1 MRRPPARRFCTDK
14 IDQLREGEGTSR
26 WEFCAGWTICRQ
38 TERPSSARQ
47 EITNDLR
54 CSLRGSG
61 SILRSET
68 SKIRRPHCREKG
80 VGVSVPKE
88 GDYAIKPSSVRRG
101 KSKKKSTGIIANITK
116 EKRFVHAIEASAA
129 ALGNA
134 KEKERRSKELLI
146 ALFPWR
152 RDLEG
157 SFELKLPPQR
167 K

>member
-1 MRRPPARRFCTDK
+1 MCAP
-14 IDQLREGEGTSR
+14 REE
-26 WEFCAGWTICRQ
+26 Q
-38 TERPSSARQ
+38 
-47 EITNDLR
+47 
-54 CSLRGSG
+54 
-61 SILRSET
+61 
-68 SKIRRPHCREKG
+68 K
-80 VGVSVPKE
+80 
-88 GDYAIKPSSVRRG
+88 KP
-101 KSKKKSTGIIANITK
+101 TGIIANITN

-134 KEKERRSKELLI
+134 KEKEKERRSKELLI

>member
-1 MRRPPARRFCTDK
+1 MPSNHHLCD
-14 IDQLREGEGTSR
+14 EGR
-26 WEFCAGWTICRQ
+26 A
-38 TERPSSARQ
+38 
-47 EITNDLR
+47 
-54 CSLRGSG
+54 
-61 SILRSET
+61 
-68 SKIRRPHCREKG
+68 K
-80 VGVSVPKE
+80 
-88 GDYAIKPSSVRRG
+88 KP
-101 KSKKKSTGIIANITK
+101 TGIIANITK

-134 KEKERRSKELLI
+134 KEKEKERRSKELLI

>member
-1 MRRPPARRFCTDK
+1 M
-14 IDQLREGEGTSR
+14 
-26 WEFCAGWTICRQ
+26 
-38 TERPSSARQ
+38 PSNHHMCDDGRA
-47 EITNDLR
+47 
-54 CSLRGSG
+54 
-61 SILRSET
+61 
-68 SKIRRPHCREKG
+68 K
-80 VGVSVPKE
+80 
-88 GDYAIKPSSVRRG
+88 KP
-101 KSKKKSTGIIANITK
+101 TGIIANITK

-134 KEKERRSKELLI
+134 KEKEKERRSKELLI

>member
-1 MRRPPARRFCTDK
+1 MRRRKTK
-14 IDQLREGEGTSR
+14 K
-26 WEFCAGWTICRQ
+26 TI
-38 TERPSSARQ
+38 
-47 EITNDLR
+47 
-54 CSLRGSG
+54 
-61 SILRSET
+61 
-68 SKIRRPHCREKG
+68 
-80 VGVSVPKE
+80 
-88 GDYAIKPSSVRRG
+88 
-101 KSKKKSTGIIANITK
+101 GIIANITN

-134 KEKERRSKELLI
+134 KEKEERRSKELLI